1 MNDTEFMKVNV
12 LPTRTWNRLSVNES
26 YVKWDSSLESDLG
39 NEMIDIKE
47 NGQIVKFSVAGKG
60 QFSKKNISISVG
72 AGITGTVY
80 EIFEPTASLSAA
92 TDIFMGDGASL
103 KLVQIYKS
111 ETDAAVIERVTA
123 KCPEGS
129 RLETVKLVL
138 GRGDTYTDTN
148 VTLEGCKSSYKA
160 DIGYFA
166 AGTQRLDFNVA
177 VDHFGKDTESEIN
190 AAGALKDAASK
201 VFRGTIDFK
210 TGSAGSVGNEHE
222 TVLMLGDN
230 VINKTVPLILCA
242 EENVVGNHGATI
254 GELDDDTL
262 LYFESR
268 GIDRETAENILAKAS
283 VERVARSLDDNELS
297 ESIMGELNSLF

>member
-297 ESIMGELNSLF
+297 ESIIGELNSLF

>member
-26 YVKWDSSLESDLG
+26 YVNWDSSLESDLG

-177 VDHFGKDTESEIN
+177 VDHFGKDTESDIN

-262 LYFESR
+262 FYFESR

-283 VERVARSLDDNELS
+283 VERVARSLDDKELS

>member
-1 MNDTEFMKVNV
+1 MLNFLSPVKVSF
-12 LPTRTWNRLSVNES
+12 P
-26 YVKWDSSLESDLG
+26 
-39 NEMIDIKE
+39 
-47 NGQIVKFSVAGKG
+47 
-60 QFSKKNISISVG
+60 KNISISVG

-262 LYFESR
+262 FYFESR

>member
-26 YVKWDSSLESDLG
+26 YVNWDSSLESDLG

-262 LYFESR
+262 FYFESR

-297 ESIMGELNSLF
+297 ESIIGELNSLF

>member
-166 AGTQRLDFNVA
+166 AGIQRLDFNVA

-297 ESIMGELNSLF
+297 ESIIGELNSLF

>member
-26 YVKWDSSLESDLG
+26 YVNWDSSLESDLG

-222 TVLMLGDN
+222 TVLMLGNN

-262 LYFESR
+262 FYFESR

>member
-26 YVKWDSSLESDLG
+26 YVKWDSSLESELG
-39 NEMIDIKE
+39 DESVEIKRD
-47 NGQIVKFSVAGKG
+47 GQVEKTVIAGKG
-60 QFSKKNISISVG
+60 QFSKKNIRISVDSG
-72 AGITGTVY
+72 VTGTVY
-80 EIFEPTASLSAA
+80 EIFESDASLSAA
-92 TDIFMGDGASL
+92 TDIFMSDGASL

-111 ETDAAVIERVTA
+111 EKTAAVIEKVTA
-123 KCPEGS
+123 KCPKGA

-138 GRGDTYTDTN
+138 GRGDTYTDTD
-148 VTLEGCKSSYKA
+148 VTLEGDKSSYKA

-210 TGSAGSVGNEHE
+210 KGSAGSVGNEHE
-222 TVLMLGDN
+222 TVLMLGDD

-262 LYFESR
+262 FYFESR

-283 VERVARSLDDNELS
+283 VERVARSLDDKELS

>member
-60 QFSKKNISISVG
+60 QFSKKNNSISVG

-111 ETDAAVIERVTA
+111 EKDAAVIERVTA

-262 LYFESR
+262 FYFESR

>member
-26 YVKWDSSLESDLG
+26 YVNWDSSLESDLG

-123 KCPEGS
+123 KCPERS

-262 LYFESR
+262 FYFESR

-283 VERVARSLDDNELS
+283 VERVARSLDDKELS

>member
-129 RLETVKLVL
+129 HLETVKLVL

-262 LYFESR
+262 FYFESR

>member
-1 MNDTEFMKVNV
+1 
-12 LPTRTWNRLSVNES
+12 
-26 YVKWDSSLESDLG
+26 KWDSSLEIDLG

-262 LYFESR
+262 FYFESR

-283 VERVARSLDDNELS
+283 VERVARSLDDKELS

>member
-1 MNDTEFMKVNV
+1 MKVNV

-26 YVKWDSSLESDLG
+26 YVNWDSSLESDLG

-92 TDIFMGDGASL
+92 TDIFMDDGASL

-262 LYFESR
+262 FYFESR

-283 VERVARSLDDNELS
+283 VERVARSLDDKELS